1 MWCCCGQKRAAKS
14 ILLDDQVEALV
25 EKCALVADNLQ
36 YVEEENIRFRNM
48 LWQLDDCYYELDF
61 EIKQLNS
68 EFQMAL
74 PQRSS
79 RPGGR
84 HEQRGRWPRRS
95 WSELRGS
102 TNGINNTTDY

>member
-14 ILLDDQVEALV
+14 KLLDDQVEALV
-25 EKCALVADNLQ
+25 EKCALVTKNLR

-68 EFQMAL
+68 

-102 TNGINNTTDY
+102 TNGITNTNDY

>member
-14 ILLDDQVEALV
+14 KLLDDQVEALV

-36 YVEEENIRFRNM
+36 YVEENIRFRNM
-48 LWQLDDCYYELDF
+48 LWQLDDSYYELDF

-74 PQRSS
+74 PQHSS

-84 HEQRGRWPRRS
+84 HEQIGRWPRRS

-102 TNGINNTTDY
+102 TNGINITNDY